1 MMEDD
6 IISESRSPWA
16 SPVVLVRKKDGS
28 TRFCVDYRKLNQ
40 ITIRDS
46 YPLPRID
53 DCLNALGGNL
63 YFSTLDL
70 MSGYWQIRM
79 APEDIN
85 KTAFIINDGLYE
97 FNVMPFGLSNA
108 PATFQRYMDMVL
120 AGLKWQC
127 LLVYLDDICIFS
139 KSFEEHIENLTS
151 TFNRLQNYN
160 LKLKPSKCF
169 LFQQE
174 FKYLGHIVSKDGIR
188 TDPDKIRALVEMPA
202 PKNLHELR
210 SFLGSCNY
218 LRKFID
224 KFSIKCAPLYC
235 LTRLGSK
242 FI

>member
-1 MMEDD
+1 M
-6 IISESRSPWA
+6 
-16 SPVVLVRKKDGS
+16 
-28 TRFCVDYRKLNQ
+28 FNQ

-79 APEDIN
+79 NPADKN
-85 KTAFIINDGLYE
+85 KTGFITNDGFYE

-127 LLVYLDDICIFS
+127 LLVYLDDICIFA
-139 KSFEEHIENLTS
+139 KSFEEHMENLIS
-151 TFNRLQNYN
+151 TFDRLKNYN

-174 FKYLGHIVSKDGIR
+174 FKYLGHIVSKDRIR
-188 TDPDKIRALVEMPA
+188 TDPDKIRALVKMPA
-202 PKNLHELR
+202 TTNLHELR
-210 SFLGSCNY
+210 SFLGKLQLLLKIY
-218 LRKFID
+218 
-224 KFSIKCAPLYC
+224 
-235 LTRLGSK
+235 
-242 FI
+242 